1 MLLTGRQRKAFVRRL
16 EHGRKVD
23 ARRVPPGGTA
33 AQDGGLS
40 LSPVPRKVESGSA
53 SGVGRRMNPADEIT
67 PEIFAHLVH
76 LAELELGPDEA
87 EYLRRQLNSQ
97 LRAIH
102 EMASIQVDSETPIT
116 SHGVPYP
123 PQARPPLREDET
135 RSDDEADAILGQT
148 PETASRYIVV
158 PDIPHTDLT

>member
-1 MLLTGRQRKAFVRRL
+1 
-16 EHGRKVD
+16 
-23 ARRVPPGGTA
+23 
-33 AQDGGLS
+33 
-40 LSPVPRKVESGSA
+40 
-53 SGVGRRMNPADEIT
+53 MNPVDEIT

-102 EMASIQVDSETPIT
+102 EMASIQVDSETLIT

-123 PQARPPLREDET
+123 PQVRPPLREDET
-135 RSDDEADAILGQT
+135 WSDDEADAILRQT
-148 PETASRYIVV
+148 PETESRYIVV